1 MDEAL
6 RYFQKALDDRSPDM
20 VYAMVAA
27 RLIPQLGK
35 SAEYRRM
42 VERMGFPEMAN

>member
-6 RYFQKALDDRSPDM
+6 RYFQKALDDRSPEM
-20 VYAMVAA
+20 VYAMVAPT
-27 RLIPQLGK
+27 LIPQLGE

-42 VERMGFPEMAN
+42 VEGMGFPLTEK